1 MIKALY
7 NRRRSL
13 LLWLFTLTAKC
24 FELELKSISDE
35 SCLFIDENE
44 ILMFFYVNDVIFAYR
59 VNRQKT
65 TDKLIIRLNTMFE
78 FRDLK
83 KIKHFLEI
91 KIIIQDEN
99 DDKAVYLV

>member
-1 MIKALY
+1 
-7 NRRRSL
+7 
-13 LLWLFTLTAKC
+13 
-24 FELELKSISDE
+24 
-35 SCLFIDENE
+35 
-44 ILMFFYVNDVIFAYR
+44 MFFYVNDVIFAYR